1 MFSRRRPE
9 LGQEALDG
17 LEHGVVAAAG
27 APAHLLV
34 GGVLLAGLRLVVGRD
49 QLDAGAQAGERQ
61 LGAGGHDETSWVVV
75 ERSTVMPSASA
86 TRPPMAS
93 ASAAP

>member
-9 LGQEALDG
+9 VGQEALDG

-34 GGVLLAGLRLVVGRD
+34 GGELLAGLRLVGGRD
-49 QLDAGAQAGERQ
+49 QLDAGPQAGEGQ
-61 LGAGGHDETSWVVV
+61 LSRWSRDRLLGVV
-75 ERSTVMPSASA
+75 R
-86 TRPPMAS
+86 
-93 ASAAP
+93 